1 MNNNP
6 LYSSRIINTYIAYL
20 KKHYPE
26 VNAKELLD
34 YAGITF
40 SELEEQAHWLTQ
52 LQVDRFQNILIE
64 KTKNKNIA
72 REAGRFSISSGSFRT
87 LRQYIIGF
95 LTIKQVGAVMEKFTT
110 HITRGSTFKARP
122 IGPNSFEITVTPMP
136 NVQEKPYQCENRLG
150 ILEGLS
156 AAITKDMPDIQHPV
170 CIHRGGDCCK
180 YILILQ
186 RKKPFLLRRIRNY
199 AVLIS
204 PIVLFVLYFLMPLVP
219 FFLIALLLAT
229 VLLLVSDYCMHLEK
243 KELTILMEQQ
253 GNAAGQLLN
262 QIEMRYNESLL
273 VQEIGQATSMILDPE
288 KLLKFI
294 MEALEKRLDFDRG
307 MIMLA
312 NKDKTRLVYAF
323 GYGYK
328 TEYEE
333 YLKSAEFHL
342 DNPQSRGIFVETYR
356 KQLPSIINDLS
367 EVEGTLSP
375 RSQEFA
381 KRLGAE
387 SFICVPIIYEGESMG
402 ILLVDN
408 IQSKRRLTQSDV
420 NLLMGIAPQIGISL
434 NNAMSY
440 QKIQESEERFRSLSE
455 NAPDI
460 IYTLNVHGIFTH
472 INPACER
479 ILGHQKENVIG
490 KPFTDFIRKEDAPY
504 YVRILKQIRDQK
516 ETVRDILGIILHK
529 DGSEKFFNISGA
541 PNLNSEGHVT
551 GIVGT
556 FKDITELRNSEES
569 YRLFI
574 NGTDDMA
581 YLKDDQFRYIFI
593 NKATAKFFNREDDEI
608 IGKTDFDL
616 LPENMA
622 MIYKKS
628 DASALSVE
636 GVFVTE
642 EIINQRVYELR
653 KFRIKLVN
661 GQAGVGAY
669 IRDITQQR
677 DLESR
682 LMQAQKIEAIGTLAG
697 GIAHDFNNLL
707 MGIQGYTSLLLI
719 DLKDRHPDYERVK
732 SIQDQVKSGADLTK
746 QLLGFARQGRYQ
758 VKPTQINNLIRKSA
772 SMFGRTKKEIKIHE
786 HYQND
791 VWTVAIDQGQI
802 EQVLLN
808 LYVNSW
814 QAMPSGG
821 DIYLRTE
828 NVIPVD
834 GFLQAHN
841 IRSGRYVKIT
851 VTDTGVGMDEETRIR
866 IFEPFFTTK
875 EMGRGTG
882 LGLASVYGI
891 IKGHNG
897 FIDVSSKPGHGTCF
911 RLYLPASDH
920 EVMDEAPTEQVILQG
935 KETIL
940 LADDEET
947 VLEVTKEILESLGY
961 KVLSAHGGQEAIN
974 VYKTDGS
981 KIDLII
987 LDMIMPGMGGGEAF
1001 EILKGMNPDVRII
1014 LSSGYSADGQA
1025 KEILEKGVKAF
1036 LQKPF
1041 QIHELSQT
1049 VRDALDK

>member
-1 MNNNP
+1 MNDTP
-6 LYSSRIINTYIAYL
+6 LYSSRIIKTYIDYL
-20 KKHYPE
+20 KKNYPE
-26 VNAKELLD
+26 INPKELLD
-34 YAGITF
+34 YAGITLY
-40 SELEEQAHWLTQ
+40 ELEEQAHWLTQ
-52 LQVDRFQNILIE
+52 IQCDLFHDILIE
-64 KTKNKNIA
+64 KTKNSNISH
-72 REAGRFSISSGSFRT
+72 EAGRFSISSGSFRT

-95 LTIKQVGAVMEKFTT
+95 LTIKQVGAALEKVTS
-110 HITRGSTFKARP
+110 HITRGSTFKAKP
-122 IGPNSFEITVTPMP
+122 IGPNRFEVIVTPMP
-136 NVQEKPYQCENRLG
+136 DVQEKLYQCENRLG

-156 AAITKDMPDIQHPV
+156 AAITKDIPDVEHPV

-180 YILILQ
+180 YIITLQ
-186 RKKPFLLRRIRNY
+186 SKKPFLLERIKNY
-199 AVLIS
+199 AILIS
-204 PIVLFVLYFLMPLVP
+204 PVVLLALYFLIPLVP
-219 FFLIALLLAT
+219 FFLSALSLT
-229 VLLLVSDYCMHLEK
+229 TGVLLISNYCEHLEK
-243 KELTILMEQQ
+243 KDLSTLMEKQ

-262 QIEMRYNESLL
+262 QTEMRYNESLL
-273 VQEIGQATSMILDPE
+273 VQEIGQATSMILDPG

-312 NKDKTRLVYAF
+312 NKDKTRLIYAL

-342 DNPQSRGIFVETYR
+342 DNPQSRGTFVETYR
-356 KQLPSIINDLS
+356 KQLPIIINYLS
-367 EVEGTLSP
+367 EVEDNLSP
-375 RSQEFA
+375 RSREFA
-381 KRLGAE
+381 NRLGAE
-387 SFICVPIIYEGESMG
+387 SFICVPVIYEGESMG

-408 IQSKRRLTQSDV
+408 IQSKRRLTQSDL

-460 IYTLNVHGIFTH
+460 IYTLSVQGIFTH
-472 INPACER
+472 INPAWER
-479 ILGHQKENVIG
+479 ILGHQKEEVIG
-490 KPFTDFIRKEDAPY
+490 KPFTDFIRGEDAPY
-504 YVRILKQIRDQK
+504 YVSVLKHIRAQK

-529 DGSEKFFNISGA
+529 NGSEKFFNISGA
-541 PNLNSEGHVT
+541 PNLDSEGRVT

-556 FKDITELRNSEES
+556 FKDVTELRNSEES

-581 YLKDDQFRYIFI
+581 YLKDGQFRYIFI
-593 NKATAKFFNREDDEI
+593 NKATAKFFNRNEEDI

-616 LPENMA
+616 LPEDMA
-622 MIYKKS
+622 NIYKKS
-628 DASALSVE
+628 DVSALGTE
-636 GVFVTE
+636 GVFATE
-642 EIINQRVYELR
+642 ETINQRVYEIR
-653 KFRIKLVN
+653 KFRIKLVD
-661 GQAGVGAY
+661 GQTGVGAY
-669 IRDITQQR
+669 MRDITQHR

-682 LMQAQKIEAIGTLAG
+682 LLQAQKIEAIGTLAG

-707 MGIQGYTSLLLI
+707 MGIQGYTSLLMI

-758 VKPTQINNLIRKSA
+758 VKPTQINNLVRDSS
-772 SMFGRTKKEIKIHE
+772 SMFGRTKKEIRIHE
-786 HYQND
+786 YYQND
-791 VWTVAIDQGQI
+791 IWTVDVDQGQI

-808 LYVNSW
+808 IYVNAW
-814 QAMPSGG
+814 QAMPGGG

-828 NVIPVD
+828 NVVAAD
-834 GFLQAHN
+834 EFLQAHN

-851 VTDTGVGMDEETRIR
+851 VTDTGIGMDEETRIR

-882 LGLASVYGI
+882 LGLASAYGI
-891 IKGHNG
+891 IKGHKG
-897 FIDVSSKPGHGTCF
+897 FIDVSSKPGRGTSF
-911 RLYLPASDH
+911 MLYLPASDH
-920 EVMDEAPTEQVILQG
+920 EVLYHAPTEEVILPG

-961 KVLSAHGGQEAIN
+961 KVLSVHNGREAIH
-974 VYKTDGS
+974 VYKTEGNS
-981 KIDLII
+981 IDLII

-1025 KEILEKGVKAF
+1025 KEIMEKGVKAF

-1041 QIHELSQT
+1041 QIHEISQT
-1049 VRDALDK
+1049 VREALEN